1 MLKLDLKERFSI
13 KQALDHKFFKLRMEE
28 FINIKD
34 ILTKLNFKEY
44 EEYIKLKMKN
54 LFNIYL
60 KACKN
65 IDKIWE
71 RKQQSK

>member
-34 ILTKLNFKEY
+34 ILNKLNFKEY
-44 EEYIKLKMKN
+44 EEYIKLKVKN
-54 LFNIYL
+54 SFTIYI

-65 IDKIWE
+65 VDKIWE
-71 RKQQSK
+71 REQQSK